1 MKNVPRFGV
10 NAPSSH
16 KTTKCTRRGRAEQ
29 HTAKYIICLTES
41 KAFPTVKDQTPRR
54 EAEKEGRERRGCRGN
69 EGARERE
76 GQRGREGEREG
87 GERERII
94 IYI

>member
-1 MKNVPRFGV
+1 MYE
-10 NAPSSH
+10 AW
-16 KTTKCTRRGRAEQ
+16 RAEQ
-29 HTAKYIICLTES
+29 HTAKYMICLTES

-94 IYI
+94 IYYMIWGR

>member
-1 MKNVPRFGV
+1 MYEAWG
-10 NAPSSH
+10 
-16 KTTKCTRRGRAEQ
+16 AEQ
-29 HTAKYIICLTES
+29 HIVKCIIYLTES

-76 GQRGREGEREG
+76 GQRGREGERERDG

-94 IYI
+94 IHIYTLGGGGG